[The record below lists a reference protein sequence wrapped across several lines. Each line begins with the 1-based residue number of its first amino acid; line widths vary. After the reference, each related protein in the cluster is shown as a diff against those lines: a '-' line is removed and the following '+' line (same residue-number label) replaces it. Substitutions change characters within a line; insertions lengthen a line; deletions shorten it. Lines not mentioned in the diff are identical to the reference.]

1 MYAIV
6 EIGGKQFRVAKDQ
19 NLRVPKINADNGSSV
34 SFDRVLFFSDDAG
47 KSQFGQPLVRD
58 MTVSATVVEHG
69 RDKKIIVFKKK
80 RRKGYQVKN
89 GHRQGY
95 TLIKIEDISL
105 AKKAATAKVQEEV
118 KPVAEKKVAKKEKAA
133 EKKPA
138 SKKATAKTKVAKPK
152 ASAEKKAAKP
162 KTTKT
167 VKAKKT
173 TTPSEGKEA

>member
-19 NLRVPKINADNGSSV
+19 NLKVPKINADNGSSI

-47 KSQFGQPLVRD
+47 KSQFGQPLVKD
-58 MTVSATVVEHG
+58 MAVSATVVEHG
-69 RDKKIIVFKKK
+69 REKKIIVFKKK

-95 TLIKIEDISL
+95 TLIKIQDIGL
-105 AKKAATAKVQEEV
+105 AKRAATAKVQEETE
-118 KPVAEKKVAKKEKAA
+118 PVVEKKVTKA
-133 EKKPA
+133 EKTVKAKPVVD
-138 SKKATAKTKVAKPK
+138 KAPAKAKVVKTKD
-152 ASAEKKAAKP
+152 SAEKKTAKP